1 MKTNNALTM
10 KSDLTEVKVMA
21 SHFNRFCEL
30 NHVDEAI
37 SIRLELALVEALNNI
52 VIHAYDNS
60 NLHSINVNFE
70 ILQSDLCIT
79 LIDSG
84 KEFVKKDTVQNTI
97 ENQSIEE
104 LAEGNW
110 GIGIIESIADEV
122 IRYRENDQNILK
134 IIKRDINH

>member
-10 KSDLTEVKVMA
+10 KSDLTEVKVIA
-21 SHFNRFCEL
+21 SHFNKFCEL
-30 NHVDEAI
+30 NHIDEAI
-37 SIRLELALVEALNNI
+37 SIRVELALVEASNNI

-60 NLHSINVNFE
+60 NLYSINVNFE

-84 KEFVKKDTVQNTI
+84 KEFIKKDTVQNTI

-110 GIGIIESIADEV
+110 GIGIIESIGDEV
-122 IRYRENDQNILK
+122 IRYRENNQNILK